1 MSRGVES
8 FKSDGCKRS
17 SALSRSVG
25 RDTDWNTFNFE
36 TKLIEERIIR
46 DNSLAIAR
54 ELQEGI
60 YTFFDNVPYELY
72 YD

>member
-1 MSRGVES
+1 MGANDHRRFHDRWAETPIGTLSTLKRNSLRRG
-8 FKSDGCKRS
+8 G
-17 SALSRSVG
+17 
-25 RDTDWNTFNFE
+25 
-36 TKLIEERIIR
+36 RIIR